1 MRPILAV
8 LPIGLAL
15 ACDPPQPATAA
26 LPVEATVVEAPAAPT
41 AWPLNPPDPASMP
54 EGPLGDSIRR
64 GEVLVRHTAREL
76 PQHVGAAMNCT
87 SCHLQAGTVA
97 KAGPWVGIAGVFPEY
112 RSRNDQVITL
122 ADRVNDCFQRS
133 MNGSPLPVDSADM
146 TAILAYM
153 TWLSQGVPVGLS
165 VEGRGFPH
173 LDAPAPP
180 DPAHGQALYAEK
192 CVACHG
198 AEGQG
203 VTGPDGEPVFPPLWG
218 DRSFNISAG
227 MARQNTAAAFI
238 RWNMPLGQGGSLSD
252 QDAQDLAAFFTVQ
265 PRPDFAR
272 KGEDWS
278 HGGKPA
284 DARY

>member
-8 LPIGLAL
+8 LPLGLAL
-15 ACDPPQPATAA
+15 ACDPPQPPTPA
-26 LPVEATVVEAPAAPT
+26 PSVEATVVGAAAAPT
-41 AWPLNPPDPASMP
+41 SWPLNPPDPASMP

-64 GEVLVRHTAREL
+64 GEVLVRHT
-76 PQHVGAAMNCT
+76 
-87 SCHLQAGTVA
+87 VA
-97 KAGPWVGIAGVFPEY
+97 KAGPWVGIAGVFPQY

-122 ADRVNDCFQRS
+122 ADRVNDCFERS
-133 MNGSPLPVDSADM
+133 MNGSPLPLDSADM

-165 VEGRGFPH
+165 VQGRGFPH
-173 LDAPAPP
+173 LDAPPPP
-180 DPAHGQALYAEK
+180 DPAHGRVLYAER

-198 AEGQG
+198 ADGQG
-203 VTGPDGEPVFPPLWG
+203 VSGPDGEPVFPPLWG

-227 MARQNTAAAFI
+227 MARQNTAAAFV

-272 KGEDWS
+272 KGEDWA
-278 HGGKPA
+278 HGGRPA